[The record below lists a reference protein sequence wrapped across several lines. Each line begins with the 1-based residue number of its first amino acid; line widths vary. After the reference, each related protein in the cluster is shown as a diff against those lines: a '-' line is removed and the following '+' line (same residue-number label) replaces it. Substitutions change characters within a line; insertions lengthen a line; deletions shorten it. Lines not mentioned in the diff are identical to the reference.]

1 MMKQKV
7 AKRLT
12 DKEIEMHAAKAG
24 PECKEQYE
32 KYRQILV
39 LMLEDVT
46 DEGKEALA
54 GFMFAFSALSNE
66 IARRNG
72 IK

>member
-1 MMKQKV
+1 MIKQKV

-24 PECKEQYE
+24 EECKDQYE
-32 KYRQILV
+32 HYRMQMLT
-39 LMLEDVT
+39 MLEEAT
-46 DEGKEALA
+46 EAGKANLA
-54 GFMFAFSALSNE
+54 GFMFAFSAVSNE

>member
-1 MMKQKV
+1 MMKKKV

-32 KYRQILV
+32 KHRQVLL
-39 LMLEDVT
+39 LMLEDAT
-46 DEGKEALA
+46 DEGQEALA
-54 GFMFAFSALSNE
+54 GFLFAFSAISNE

>member
-1 MMKQKV
+1 MIKQKV

-12 DKEIEMHAAKAG
+12 DKEIEAHAAKAG
-24 PECKEQYE
+24 EECKDHYEQY
-32 KYRQILV
+32 RMQMLM
-39 LMLEDVT
+39 MLEQAT
-46 DEGKEALA
+46 EAGKANLA
-54 GFMFAFSALSNE
+54 GFLFAFSAISNE